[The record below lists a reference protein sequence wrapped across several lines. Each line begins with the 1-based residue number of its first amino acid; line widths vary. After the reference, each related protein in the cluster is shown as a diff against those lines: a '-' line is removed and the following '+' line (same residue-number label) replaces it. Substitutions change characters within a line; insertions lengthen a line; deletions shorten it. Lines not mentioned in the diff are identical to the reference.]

1 MLSLSLVCL
10 DAGGGGPGDEGQCL
24 GRGAS
29 DAATEVRG
37 AGSCGNSG
45 KIDRA
50 RGIWPLRDKHHR
62 NGTGDGQNATDGPQ
76 WGGKRGAAPA

>member
-1 MLSLSLVCL
+1 MGRPNC
-10 DAGGGGPGDEGQCL
+10 DAQPATGRNKGQCL
-24 GRGAS
+24 GRGAP

-37 AGSCGNSG
+37 ASGCGNSG
-45 KIDRA
+45 KNDQA